1 MKNLIIAA
9 VLLMPA
15 AAGAQGNIKFGN
27 LEVNPFVS
35 TQESY
40 DSNIYLTRDERK
52 SATINK
58 SVLGVDLVEN
68 LGSRYALKGGYSM
81 ELLGYSR
88 ETSVNN
94 AVHHNANIGATG
106 KLPKDITVMVDD
118 KWKQTTDA
126 ATSQDT
132 ERAKRVENTLGL
144 NVNAPLRGKF
154 GFTLA
159 VQHVYNNYL
168 KNNPTLDREEFQAGF
183 DLDYKWQP
191 KTKLFLSYRHG
202 ILNYQ
207 TGFTND
213 ATFDN
218 VELGAAGNIAPKVTG
233 VVKAGMQMRKYGED
247 LNDAKDDATTA
258 QYSAQATW
266 KAMEKTEVVALAKR
280 GNVETNYGD
289 ARYYTSTLTDLSFT
303 REIRKVKA
311 GIGLSYEDVR
321 YSDKNNTLSATDKKR
336 VDENASVRLTAEYNI
351 QKWLKADFAYTYKDR
366 SSNFDQFEYKD
377 NIVALGLKAMF

>member
-27 LEVNPFVS
+27 LEINPFVS

-40 DSNIYLTRDERK
+40 DTNIYLTRDARK
-52 SATINK
+52 SAAINRT
-58 SVLGVDLVEN
+58 VLGVDMMEKF
-68 LGSRYALKGGYSM
+68 GSRYDLKAGYSM

-94 AVHHNANIGATG
+94 ATHHNANIAATG
-106 KLPKDITVMVDD
+106 KLPKSITVMVDD
-118 KWKQTTDA
+118 KWKQTTDQ
-126 ATSQDT
+126 ATSQT
-132 ERAKRVENTLGL
+132 IERAERVENTMGL
-144 NVNAPLRGKF
+144 TVNAPLRGKF
-154 GFTLA
+154 GFNVA

-168 KNNPTLDREEFQAGF
+168 DNNPTLDREEFQAGF

-202 ILNYQ
+202 MLNYQ

-213 ATFDN
+213 AVFDN
-218 VELGAAGNIAPKVTG
+218 VEVGAAGNIAPKVQG
-233 VVKAGMQMRKYGED
+233 VVKAGMQMRKYDED

-258 QYSAQATW
+258 QYSAQAIW
-266 KAMEKTEVVALAKR
+266 KAMEKTEVSLLAKR

-289 ARYYTSTLTDLSFT
+289 ARYYTSTLTDLAFT

-311 GIGLSYEDVR
+311 SLGFSYEDVR

-336 VDENASVRLTAEYNI
+336 VDENASVRLTGEYTI
-351 QKWLKADFAYTYKDR
+351 QKWLVANFGYTYKDR
-366 SSNFDQFEYKD
+366 SSNFDAFEYKD
-377 NIVALGLKAMF
+377 SIVSLGLKAMF